1 MPSERELIQSAK
13 AHAAAVTDAVAAA
26 ETAYR
31 RCLEQVEQ
39 DLNRRILDIRTASG
53 EREAKVRQ
61 DHQDAVARAEQE
73 FKRVAA
79 GAGLWAAPWD
89 DPRWAE
95 YQPAAEPPPV
105 ARFGS
110 LTVTGSA
117 TSTSFET
124 PALIPFTSGQSMV
137 LRTSRDGKAR
147 AVAAVQA
154 LTLRLLAL
162 VPPGKLRL
170 LLIDPVGLGENL
182 AMFMNLA
189 QKPVEMPEL
198 VGDKVWTEQHDIEK
212 RLADLS
218 SHMEMV
224 FQTYLRGHYESMEQY
239 NREAGEVAE
248 PYRLVIAVDF
258 PANFSEDAAKRLV
271 SIASKGP
278 RCGVYAVVLVDT
290 DQPLPHGFNLADL
303 ESSAHVI
310 MRGPTRFVWQ
320 DSESEFEFATMPLE
334 LDAPPPREMFERLIQ
349 AIGAN
354 AKEAS
359 KVEVPFEKI
368 MPPVAEW
375 WKGDSASALEVRIGR
390 AGARDWQHFKV
401 GQGTAQH
408 ALVAGRT
415 GSGKSTLMHTL
426 ITGLAMA
433 YPPEELELYLVDFK
447 KGVEFKDYA
456 TYLLPHARVVAVE
469 SEREFGLSVLQG
481 LDADLERRGEAFRSA
496 GCNALAD
503 YRRSAGARLPRV
515 LLLVDEF
522 QEFFTEDDG
531 IARQA
536 AVLLDRLA
544 RQGRAFGIHMLLGS
558 QTLAGAYTLARSTI
572 DQMAV
577 RIALQC
583 SEADSRLIL
592 SEDNPAARMC
602 SRPGDAFYNAMSG
615 AKEGNQ
621 RFQVAWLHDDQ
632 RKVFLKQIHDF
643 AQAQGAALR
652 KPIVFEGNAPA
663 RLEEKDDHPL
673 KALLA
678 LGEWPVPPPAVP
690 AWLGEP
696 IAIKEP
702 TAALFGR
709 HAGRN
714 LIIVGRDEAS
724 ARGMLTSALLSLA
737 AQYHPEDARFYVS
750 DMAGMSGDDAA
761 LLVLKDALPHEV
773 RLVPR
778 RRLEETLQEIHAIVA
793 ERAKE
798 DRPGGPAI
806 YFVLVGL
813 QRSRDLRRD
822 DDFSSY
828 HKEEGAPPSPP
839 ELFRGILRD
848 GAEVGVH
855 VLAWADSGAAL
866 GQVVDRKGM
875 NEFGLRVALAMPDRD
890 SNDLLDSSAAA
901 KLGPY
906 RALLLDEEKPGVL
919 EKFRP
924 YDKPGVEWLADVG
937 RRLRSRPH
945 QRTG

>member
-13 AHAAAVTDAVAAA
+13 AHAAAVSEAVAAA
-26 ETAYR
+26 EAAYR
-31 RCLEQVEQ
+31 RCLEEIEQ
-39 DLNRRILDIRTASG
+39 DLNCRLQDSRTARG
-53 EREAKVRQ
+53 EREAKVQQ
-61 DHQDAVARAEQE
+61 DHRDTVARAEQE
-73 FKRVAA
+73 LKRVAA

-89 DPRWAE
+89 DPRWAD
-95 YQPAAEPPPV
+95 YRPAAEPPPV
-105 ARFGS
+105 VRFGS
-110 LTVTGSA
+110 LTITGPA
-117 TSTSFET
+117 TNAVLET
-124 PALIPFTSGQSMV
+124 PALIPFTAGQSIV
-137 LRTSRDGKAR
+137 FRTSRDGKAD
-147 AVAAVQA
+147 AVAAVQSLA
-154 LTLRLLAL
+154 LRLLAL
-162 VPPGKLRL
+162 VPPGKLKI
-170 LLIDPVGLGENL
+170 LLIDPMGLGENL

-189 QKPVEMPEL
+189 QKPTEMPEL
-198 VGDKVWTEQHDIEK
+198 VGDKVWTERHDIER
-212 RLADLS
+212 RLADLT

-239 NREAGEVAE
+239 NHEAGEVAE
-248 PYRLVIAVDF
+248 PYRLVVVMDF

-271 SIASKGP
+271 SIVSKGS

-303 ESSAHVI
+303 EAMAHVV

-320 DSESEFEFATMPLE
+320 NPEFATMPLD
-334 LDAPPPREMFERLIQ
+334 LDGPPPREIFEHLISD
-349 AIGAN
+349 IGAA

-359 KVEVPFEKI
+359 KVEVPFDKI
-368 MPPVAEW
+368 VPLAAEW
-375 WKGDSASALEVRIGR
+375 WRSDSASGLEVPIGR
-390 AGARDWQHFKV
+390 AGARELQHFQV
-401 GQGTAQH
+401 GEGTAQH

-456 TYLLPHARVVAVE
+456 THLLPHARVVAVE

-481 LDADLERRGEAFRSA
+481 LDTELERRGEAFRAA
-496 GCNALAD
+496 GCNALVD
-503 YRRSAGARLPRV
+503 YRRIAGARLPRV

-544 RQGRAFGIHMLLGS
+544 RQGRAFGMHVLLGS
-558 QTLAGAYTLARSTI
+558 QTLAGAYSLARSTI

-592 SEDNPAARMC
+592 SEDNPAARLL

-615 AKEGNQ
+615 QKEGNR

-632 RKVFLKQIHDF
+632 RKAYLKQIHDF
-643 AQAQGAALR
+643 ARAQGGTLR

-673 KALLA
+673 KALLD
-678 LGEWPVPPPAVP
+678 LEDWPAARPTVP

-702 TAALFGR
+702 MAALFGR

-714 LIIVGRDEAS
+714 LIIVGRDEVA
-724 ARGMLTSALLSLA
+724 ARGMLASALLSLA
-737 AQYHPEDARFYVS
+737 AQHHPEDARFYVS
-750 DMAGMSGDDAA
+750 DLAGMSVDDAT
-761 LLVLKDALPHEV
+761 LLTLKEALPHEV

-778 RRLEETLQEIHAIVA
+778 RWLEETLQEIHGIVA

-798 DRPGGPAI
+798 DRQGGPAM
-806 YFVLVGL
+806 YLVLVGL
-813 QRSRDLRRD
+813 QRARDLRRD

-828 HKEEGAPPSPP
+828 RKEEGAPPSPP
-839 ELFRGILRD
+839 ELFRDILRD

-855 VLAWADSGAAL
+855 VLAWSDSCAAL
-866 GQVVDRKGM
+866 SLVVDRKSM

-901 KLGPY
+901 KLGPC
-906 RALLLDEEKPGVL
+906 RALLMDEERPAVL

-924 YDKPGVEWLADVG
+924 YDKPAVDWLADVG

-945 QRTG
+945 RRAS